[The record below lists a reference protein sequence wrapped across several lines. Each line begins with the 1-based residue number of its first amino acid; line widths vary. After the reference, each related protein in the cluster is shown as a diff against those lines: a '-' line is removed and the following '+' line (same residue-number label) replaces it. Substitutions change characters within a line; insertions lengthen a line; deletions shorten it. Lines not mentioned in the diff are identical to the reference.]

1 METVSA
7 GGAGGQLLASE
18 SEYLR
23 RRAAEVGYSAQVL
36 FQELR
41 RREYRGSYETVK
53 RFVRPLRETQLHER
67 SLLGRLGKM
76 IAWASCRRP
85 GRRLPPR
92 SPGRR
97 PGNVS
102 GDLPFDQPSCMIPG
116 SLPGAMPAMRRRARR
131 FTSFARTDTAVHGGG
146 RSRKRERIG
155 ICTLCAPYASS
166 GHGGRGGCAPVS
178 L

>member
-53 RFVRPLRETQLHER
+53 RFVRPLRETQLHAAVTR
-67 SLLGRLGKM
+67 T
-76 IAWASCRRP
+76 
-85 GRRLPPR
+85 
-92 SPGRR
+92 
-97 PGNVS
+97 
-102 GDLPFDQPSCMIPG
+102 
-116 SLPGAMPAMRRRARR
+116 R
-131 FTSFARTDTAVHGGG
+131 FETP
-146 RSRKRERIG
+146 
-155 ICTLCAPYASS
+155 L
-166 GHGGRGGCAPVS
+166 GRGGRAVPARS
-178 L
+178 PRQDDRLGELSSSG

>member
-53 RFVRPLRETQLHER
+53 RFVRPLR
-67 SLLGRLGKM
+67 
-76 IAWASCRRP
+76 
-85 GRRLPPR
+85 GRR
-92 SPGRR
+92 SCT
-97 PGNVS
+97 S
-102 GDLPFDQPSCMIPG
+102 GPCSVA
-116 SLPGAMPAMRRRARR
+116 SAR
-131 FTSFARTDTAVHGGG
+131 
-146 RSRKRERIG
+146 
-155 ICTLCAPYASS
+155 
-166 GHGGRGGCAPVS
+166 
-178 L
+178 